1 MNQDTLTL
9 VESILRDY
17 PQTRDNDD
25 KLAFI
30 FYSKTIQLF
39 YVPDEKDSNKYHAMD
54 VVEFFKRLSNR
65 KITAMS
71 SIRRARRK
79 LQEKFESLR
88 GDKWKA
94 RQKHQKVIVNTMNKW
109 EGKRRHEVNIKY
121 HDNKLS

>member
-9 VESILRDY
+9 VESILAQH
-17 PQTRDNDD
+17 PETRDNDD

-30 FYSKTIQLF
+30 FYSKTIPQF
-39 YVPDEKDSNKYHAMD
+39 YKPNIHTMD
-54 VVEFFKRLSNR
+54 VVEFFKRLSR
-65 KITAMS
+65 KQITAMS

-88 GDKWKA
+88 GNKWKS